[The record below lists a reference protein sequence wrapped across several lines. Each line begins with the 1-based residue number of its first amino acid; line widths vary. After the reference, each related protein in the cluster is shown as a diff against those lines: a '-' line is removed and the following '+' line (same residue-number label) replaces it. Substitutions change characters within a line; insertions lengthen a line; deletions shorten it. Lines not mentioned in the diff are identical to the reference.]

1 MTAQQVLDSCQQL
14 YEKHKLITYPRSD
27 CRYLPK
33 EHLKQVKA
41 VSQAVAVNEPELAL
55 AAQQADTALI
65 SRAWNDGKVDAHHA
79 IIPTEKRMPAGRLSV
94 AEQRLYQMI
103 ARQYLA
109 QFYPPFCYRDTLAE
123 VTIAGGCFVAKAR
136 VERSAGW
143 KKLFRQHNSGDKVAL
158 TADEAGVDRDVAKLA
173 FKDNA
178 IDMIDAWIDSI
189 DMELAHRLPAEKL
202 AAMKIRDRI
211 TALLATRLE
220 IMAPDRE
227 SLRRAMAIMAMP
239 QNLVRSAKIGWRSA
253 DRMWRLA
260 GDTASDFNH
269 YTKRMTLSAV
279 YASTLSVFV
288 NDDSDN
294 FADARAFLDRR
305 IDNVMQFEKVKFQA
319 KQRQEYVPSLSR
331 FIGRLRYPAR

>member
-1 MTAQQVLDSCQQL
+1 MSISPLPADPTLD
-14 YEKHKLITYPRSD
+14 EIR
-27 CRYLPK
+27 
-33 EHLKQVKA
+33 A
-41 VSQAVAVNEPELAL
+41 AL
-55 AAQQADTALI
+55 API
-65 SRAWNDGKVDAHHA
+65 
-79 IIPTEKRMPAGRLSV
+79 
-94 AEQRLYQMI
+94 I
-103 ARQYLA
+103 ARN
-109 QFYPPFCYRDTLAE
+109 
-123 VTIAGGCFVAKAR
+123 AGFDGWSEAAVH
-136 VERSAGW
+136 SA
-143 KKLFRQHNSGDKVAL
+143 
-158 TADEAGVDRDVAKLA
+158 ADEAGVDRDVAKLA

-178 IDMIDAWIDSI
+178 IDMIDAWIESI
-189 DMELAHRLPAEKL
+189 DLELAHRLPAEKL
-202 AAMKIRDRI
+202 GAMKIRDRI

-279 YASTLSVFV
+279 YASTLNVFV

-305 IDNVMQFEKVKFQA
+305 IDNVMQFEKIKYQA

>member
-1 MTAQQVLDSCQQL
+1 MSINPLPADPTLD
-14 YEKHKLITYPRSD
+14 EVR
-27 CRYLPK
+27 
-33 EHLKQVKA
+33 A
-41 VSQAVAVNEPELAL
+41 AL
-55 AAQQADTALI
+55 API
-65 SRAWNDGKVDAHHA
+65 
-79 IIPTEKRMPAGRLSV
+79 
-94 AEQRLYQMI
+94 I
-103 ARQYLA
+103 ARN
-109 QFYPPFCYRDTLAE
+109 
-123 VTIAGGCFVAKAR
+123 AGFD
-136 VERSAGW
+136 GW
-143 KKLFRQHNSGDKVAL
+143 SDAAVHAA
-158 TADEAGVDRDVAKLA
+158 ADEAGVDRDVAKLA

-189 DMELAHRLPAEKL
+189 DMELAHRLPAEKI

-211 TALLATRLE
+211 TALLATRLD

>member
-1 MTAQQVLDSCQQL
+1 MSITPLPADPTLD
-14 YEKHKLITYPRSD
+14 EVR
-27 CRYLPK
+27 
-33 EHLKQVKA
+33 A
-41 VSQAVAVNEPELAL
+41 AL
-55 AAQQADTALI
+55 API
-65 SRAWNDGKVDAHHA
+65 
-79 IIPTEKRMPAGRLSV
+79 
-94 AEQRLYQMI
+94 I
-103 ARQYLA
+103 ARN
-109 QFYPPFCYRDTLAE
+109 
-123 VTIAGGCFVAKAR
+123 AGFD
-136 VERSAGW
+136 GW
-143 KKLFRQHNSGDKVAL
+143 SDAAVHAA
-158 TADEAGVDRDVAKLA
+158 ADEAGVDRDVAKLA

-202 AAMKIRDRI
+202 GAMKIRDRI

>member
-1 MTAQQVLDSCQQL
+1 MSISPLPADPTLDEVRAAL
-14 YEKHKLITYPRSD
+14 APIIARNAGFDGWSD
-27 CRYLPK
+27 
-33 EHLKQVKA
+33 
-41 VSQAVAVNEPELAL
+41 VAVH
-55 AAQQADTALI
+55 AA
-65 SRAWNDGKVDAHHA
+65 
-79 IIPTEKRMPAGRLSV
+79 
-94 AEQRLYQMI
+94 
-103 ARQYLA
+103 
-109 QFYPPFCYRDTLAE
+109 
-123 VTIAGGCFVAKAR
+123 
-136 VERSAGW
+136 
-143 KKLFRQHNSGDKVAL
+143 
-158 TADEAGVDRDVAKLA
+158 ADEAGVDRDVAKLA

-178 IDMIDAWIDSI
+178 IDIIDAWIDSI

-211 TALLATRLE
+211 TALLSTRLE

-269 YTKRMTLSAV
+269 YTKRMILSAV

>member
-1 MTAQQVLDSCQQL
+1 MSISPLPADPTLD
-14 YEKHKLITYPRSD
+14 EVR
-27 CRYLPK
+27 
-33 EHLKQVKA
+33 A
-41 VSQAVAVNEPELAL
+41 AL
-55 AAQQADTALI
+55 A
-65 SRAWNDGKVDAHHA
+65 
-79 IIPTEKRMPAGRLSV
+79 P
-94 AEQRLYQMI
+94 MI
-103 ARQYLA
+103 ARN
-109 QFYPPFCYRDTLAE
+109 
-123 VTIAGGCFVAKAR
+123 AGFD
-136 VERSAGW
+136 GW
-143 KKLFRQHNSGDKVAL
+143 SDAAVHAA
-158 TADEAGVDRDVAKLA
+158 ADEAGVDRDVAKLA

-211 TALLATRLE
+211 TALLATRLD

>member
-1 MTAQQVLDSCQQL
+1 MSISPLPADPTLD
-14 YEKHKLITYPRSD
+14 EVR
-27 CRYLPK
+27 
-33 EHLKQVKA
+33 A
-41 VSQAVAVNEPELAL
+41 AL
-55 AAQQADTALI
+55 API
-65 SRAWNDGKVDAHHA
+65 
-79 IIPTEKRMPAGRLSV
+79 
-94 AEQRLYQMI
+94 I
-103 ARQYLA
+103 ARN
-109 QFYPPFCYRDTLAE
+109 
-123 VTIAGGCFVAKAR
+123 AGFD
-136 VERSAGW
+136 GW
-143 KKLFRQHNSGDKVAL
+143 SDAAVHAA
-158 TADEAGVDRDVAKLA
+158 ADEAGVDRDVAKLA

-202 AAMKIRDRI
+202 ATMKIRDRI
-211 TALLATRLE
+211 TALLATRLD

>member
-1 MTAQQVLDSCQQL
+1 MFCMSISPLPADPTLD
-14 YEKHKLITYPRSD
+14 EVR
-27 CRYLPK
+27 
-33 EHLKQVKA
+33 A
-41 VSQAVAVNEPELAL
+41 AL
-55 AAQQADTALI
+55 API
-65 SRAWNDGKVDAHHA
+65 
-79 IIPTEKRMPAGRLSV
+79 
-94 AEQRLYQMI
+94 I
-103 ARQYLA
+103 ARN
-109 QFYPPFCYRDTLAE
+109 
-123 VTIAGGCFVAKAR
+123 AGFD
-136 VERSAGW
+136 GW
-143 KKLFRQHNSGDKVAL
+143 SDAAVHAA
-158 TADEAGVDRDVAKLA
+158 ADEAGVDDDVAKLA

-211 TALLATRLE
+211 TALLSTRLE

>member
-1 MTAQQVLDSCQQL
+1 MSITPLPADPTLD
-14 YEKHKLITYPRSD
+14 EVR
-27 CRYLPK
+27 
-33 EHLKQVKA
+33 A
-41 VSQAVAVNEPELAL
+41 AL
-55 AAQQADTALI
+55 API
-65 SRAWNDGKVDAHHA
+65 
-79 IIPTEKRMPAGRLSV
+79 
-94 AEQRLYQMI
+94 I
-103 ARQYLA
+103 ARN
-109 QFYPPFCYRDTLAE
+109 
-123 VTIAGGCFVAKAR
+123 AGFD
-136 VERSAGW
+136 GW
-143 KKLFRQHNSGDKVAL
+143 SDAAVHAA
-158 TADEAGVDRDVAKLA
+158 ADEAGVDRDVAKLA

-202 AAMKIRDRI
+202 ATMKIRDRI
-211 TALLATRLE
+211 TALLATRLD

>member
-1 MTAQQVLDSCQQL
+1 MSISPLPADPTLD
-14 YEKHKLITYPRSD
+14 EVR
-27 CRYLPK
+27 
-33 EHLKQVKA
+33 A
-41 VSQAVAVNEPELAL
+41 AL
-55 AAQQADTALI
+55 API
-65 SRAWNDGKVDAHHA
+65 
-79 IIPTEKRMPAGRLSV
+79 
-94 AEQRLYQMI
+94 I
-103 ARQYLA
+103 ARN
-109 QFYPPFCYRDTLAE
+109 
-123 VTIAGGCFVAKAR
+123 AGFD
-136 VERSAGW
+136 GW
-143 KKLFRQHNSGDKVAL
+143 SDAAVHAA
-158 TADEAGVDRDVAKLA
+158 ADEAGVDRDVAKLA

-202 AAMKIRDRI
+202 ATMKIRDRI